1 MQEGDRVGTAYISL
15 TWCLETIEFLIGS
28 PQIRRNLYHLDTS
41 FKRVLLIIVVCVC
54 VCVHACARVG
64 THTCQD
70 ANVEGRRQFAG
81 VDSPFSHICPRDRS
95 QAADLAAGST
105 FAS

>member
-1 MQEGDRVGTAYISL
+1 MQEGDGVGTAYISL
-15 TWCLETIEFLIGS
+15 TWCLETIEFLLGS

-41 FKRVLLIIVVCVC
+41 FKRVLLIIV
-54 VCVHACARVG
+54 CVHMCVRA
-64 THTCQD
+64 HTCQD

-81 VDSPFSHICPRDRS
+81 VGSPFSHICPRDRS